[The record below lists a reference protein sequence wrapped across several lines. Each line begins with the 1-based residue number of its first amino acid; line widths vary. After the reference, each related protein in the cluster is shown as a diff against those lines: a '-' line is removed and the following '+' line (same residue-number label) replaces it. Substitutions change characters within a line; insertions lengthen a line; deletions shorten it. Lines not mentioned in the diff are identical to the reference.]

1 MNRWVTTIIESNAA
15 DSVKKAKADVCD
27 IAKGMDYQPLY
38 IYRYID
44 ENEDDYALT
53 SRIDGITAGVANQ
66 DMVVYQYPSY
76 NGAHFDRM
84 FLQRMKQRGIYT
96 ILFIHDAEM
105 F

>member
-1 MNRWVTTIIESNAA
+1 MTLPRDGLSAF
-15 DSVKKAKADVCD
+15 
-27 IAKGMDYQPLY
+27 LY

-84 FLQRMKQRGIYT
+84 FLQRMKQRGIYPV
-96 ILFIHDAEM
+96 LFIIHDAEM
-105 F
+105 LRGKSTLMKLLFSTKPHY